1 MLLLLLKKFWTAPG
15 REKETDRVY
24 GSVAYKKKEN
34 NHKQIISF
42 QRCRYSE
49 VNTCTSVL
57 WAIKFLAHRFSNSCP
72 QVASLWALQ
81 QINPGNSAV
90 KAEFCLLEITWLLTK
105 LKENGI
111 LMWLVTLNHRRHSIC
126 NGQVRFTVLNQ
137 VIPWKHL
144 SLKPHLFTI
153 LKIIYYQQLAV

>member
-1 MLLLLLKKFWTAPG
+1 MQVFIAT
-15 REKETDRVY
+15 
-24 GSVAYKKKEN
+24 
-34 NHKQIISF
+34 H
-42 QRCRYSE
+42 
-49 VNTCTSVL
+49 
-57 WAIKFLAHRFSNSCP
+57 AIKFLAHRFSNSCP

-81 QINPGNSAV
+81 QINAGNSAV

-153 LKIIYYQQLAV
+153 LKIKFSLFITNSYIFLCSSEDTGFFSVAKWSQREISTSTGV